1 MFYKLFGLF
10 AENAR
15 VNRDVIL
22 LCPVTGSQL
31 FHELSDMVN
40 QGGKFT
46 VEEERWGWICW
57 LTHLTWGAVGKSA
70 LSLAI
75 LGRGVRPRMATPMIP

>member
-10 AENAR
+10 AESAG

-31 FHELSDMVN
+31 FHELSDTVN

-46 VEEERWGWICW
+46 VEEER
-57 LTHLTWGAVGKSA
+57 
-70 LSLAI
+70 
-75 LGRGVRPRMATPMIP
+75 

>member
-10 AENAR
+10 AESAG

-31 FHELSDMVN
+31 FHELSDTVN

-46 VEEERWGWICW
+46 VEEERVLGSGLKTPCYKKGPSSNKILKYTTLNTQGWKRFRIF
-57 LTHLTWGAVGKSA
+57 
-70 LSLAI
+70 
-75 LGRGVRPRMATPMIP
+75 